1 MQFAF
6 GESAFTIDTNAE
18 PLVHRG
24 AAAIADEHGA
34 VLAALR
40 NPIGTAPLCELV
52 KPGERV
58 AILVNDI
65 TRLTRTDL
73 FLPLLI
79 AELNAA
85 GVPDRDLFIVFATG
99 IHRRQTPEEHRR
111 ILGDEIARRIRHDAP
126 LVRR

>member
-1 MQFAF
+1 
-6 GESAFTIDTNAE
+6 
-18 PLVHRG
+18 
-24 AAAIADEHGA
+24 
-34 VLAALR
+34 
-40 NPIGTAPLCELV
+40 ELV

-111 ILGDEIARRIRHDAP
+111 ILGDEIARRIRHLDHRCEDDSA
-126 LVRR
+126 LVEVGVTSFGNRVEINREVY